1 METIIPAHHHYF
13 HLAQSLGFFLL
24 IQFQVRLA
32 KKKVGDCSWSY
43 IDTPLQVKHINNAKL
58 LMRMRVSLMRGKFF
72 LLLLIVSGC
81 SAVPNVEHKA
91 SFVIPPIWQ
100 ADKIVNHKIAEQWLT
115 QFADSQLTTLVN
127 DALAHNYDLKAAAVR
142 INAAHEQAIIEGAQ
156 RLPQL
161 NALPNYQ
168 NQRDSL
174 NGTTSGFDALFNLS
188 WELDVWG
195 RIRYSQQ
202 AAGQEANAVADD
214 YQAARLSLAARAAQ
228 SYFELIE
235 ANLQVQV
242 AEQSIKDRR
251 VIADLVR
258 GRFER
263 GLTGGLD
270 LRLVLTDLANAE
282 ASVASSRNQV
292 QIITRRLEVLL
303 GRYPSGQLQKNAKLP
318 APPNV
323 LTSGLPSELLTRRP
337 DIIAAFNR
345 ILAADSRLSSA
356 KKALLPRFT
365 LTASGGTSS
374 AALTE
379 LIDPRAVAWNVAMGL
394 LQPIFTGGRLQAI
407 IRLNEAQKEEAVNHY
422 QSTALNAFRE
432 VEQAL
437 AAEQWL
443 RAQEKALQEA
453 VEQTEASRQL
463 AVYSYGQGLIQ
474 ILTLLDS
481 YRSTFTAQS
490 EHLAVHRQ
498 LLNNRINL
506 YLALGGGV

>member
-58 LMRMRVSLMRGKFF
+58 LMRMRVSLMRGNFF
-72 LLLLIVSGC
+72 LLLFIVSGC
-81 SAVPNVEHKA
+81 STVPNVEHKA
-91 SFVIPPIWQ
+91 SFVVPPVWQ
-100 ADKIVNHKIAEQWLT
+100 ADKTVNHKITEQWLT
-115 QFADSQLTTLVN
+115 QFADSQLTQVVN
-127 DALAHNYDLKAAAVR
+127 EALACNYDLKAAAVR

-161 NALPNYQ
+161 SALPNYQ

-195 RIRYSQQ
+195 RIRDSQQ
-202 AAGQEANAVADD
+202 AAGQEASAVGED
-214 YQAARLSLAARAAQ
+214 YQAARLSLAARTAQ

-292 QIITRRLEVLL
+292 QIITRRLEVFL
-303 GRYPSGQLQKNAKLP
+303 GRYPSGQLQEIAKLP
-318 APPNV
+318 TPPNA
-323 LTSGLPSELLTRRP
+323 LAAGLPSELLTRRP

-356 KKALLPRFT
+356 QKALLPRLA

-374 AALTE
+374 TALSE

-394 LQPIFTGGRLQAI
+394 LQPIFTGGRLQAT

>member
-1 METIIPAHHHYF
+1 
-13 HLAQSLGFFLL
+13 
-24 IQFQVRLA
+24 
-32 KKKVGDCSWSY
+32 
-43 IDTPLQVKHINNAKL
+43 
-58 LMRMRVSLMRGKFF
+58 MRGKFF

-81 SAVPNVEHKA
+81 SAVPNVEQKL
-91 SFVIPPIWQ
+91 SFVVPLVWQ
-100 ADKIVNHKIAEQWLT
+100 ADKKTFSDKITEQWLT
-115 QFADSQLTTLVN
+115 QFADSKLSSLVN
-127 DALAHNYDLKAAAVR
+127 DALAHNYDLKVASVR
-142 INAAHEQAIIEGAQ
+142 INAVREQAVIEGAQ

-161 NALPNYQ
+161 SALPNYQ
-168 NQRDSL
+168 NQHDSQ
-174 NGTTSGFDALFNLS
+174 NGTTKGFDALFNLS

-195 RIRYSQQ
+195 RIRDSQQ
-202 AAGQEANAVADD
+202 AVGQEASAVADD
-214 YQAARLSLAARAAQ
+214 YQAARLSLAARTAQ

-303 GRYPSGQLQKNAKLP
+303 GRYPSGQLQENAKLP
-318 APPNV
+318 TPPNA
-323 LTSGLPSELLTRRP
+323 LAAGLPSELLTRRP

-356 KKALLPRFT
+356 QKALLPRLT

-394 LQPIFTGGRLQAI
+394 LSRFLQAADCKP
-407 IRLNEAQKEEAVNHY
+407 L
-422 QSTALNAFRE
+422 F
-432 VEQAL
+432 
-437 AAEQWL
+437 
-443 RAQEKALQEA
+443 
-453 VEQTEASRQL
+453 
-463 AVYSYGQGLIQ
+463 
-474 ILTLLDS
+474 D
-481 YRSTFTAQS
+481 
-490 EHLAVHRQ
+490 
-498 LLNNRINL
+498 
-506 YLALGGGV
+506 